1 MDYSIAPR
9 DCIGTCLLIGRTAST
24 AENTKIGMPLVDLL
38 LHHGAYIRDMEVL
51 DFYKKNLPIEFYEKE
66 LNNLKNIWNVDN
78 KYMGPTMKTLEE

>member
-1 MDYSIAPR
+1 
-9 DCIGTCLLIGRTAST
+9 
-24 AENTKIGMPLVDLL
+24 MPLVDLL